1 MTNLRGRH
9 LRVVN
14 ERHRRGRG
22 RFHDRFGFRDGFGF
36 DDRVGHPDVGLA
48 HLRDQHCLGSIDG
61 AGGRQRHGRDGRLGH
76 GNRCLLCRRC
86 FFGGRN
92 RLRNMRVA
100 DRLTLRTPA
109 WERRLSVGHRLSLRG
124 LARTTTKRGIRGG
137 LRASSLLRCR
147 CCGLRRRRDGRGR
160 LRGCWSDGRGRRGD
174 RSLRGNRGRNRG
186 RGALRSVSHWGL
198 EGAAGYASGR
208 HRLTGDRLGRA
219 LGEDHRPVVLA

>member
-1 MTNLRGRH
+1 MTGAGWLTGAAGSGVSH
-9 LRVVN
+9 SAGFT
-14 ERHRRGRG
+14 RRTR
-22 RFHDRFGFRDGFGF
+22 RICA
-36 DDRVGHPDVGLA
+36 VGISASSMNDIDEAGA
-48 HLRDQHCLGSIDG
+48 GSTTGSGSTTGLGSTTTMGSGSATGSGSGSTTGSGIRMSAWRTFGISIVSG
-61 AGGRQRHGRDGRLGH
+61 ASTALGGQRHGRDGRLGH
-76 GNRCLLCRRC
+76 RNRCLLCRRC

-124 LARTTTKRGIRGG
+124 LARTTTKRGIRG
-137 LRASSLLRCR
+137 
-147 CCGLRRRRDGRGR
+147 
-160 LRGCWSDGRGRRGD
+160 
-174 RSLRGNRGRNRG
+174 RNRG

>member
-1 MTNLRGRH
+1 MTGAGWLTGAAGSGSAI
-9 LRVVN
+9 VT
-14 ERHRRGRG
+14 GSG
-22 RFHDRFGFRDGFGF
+22 STTGSGSATG
-36 DDRVGHPDVGLA
+36 
-48 HLRDQHCLGSIDG
+48 LGSTTGSGIRMSAWRTFGISIVSG
-61 AGGRQRHGRDGRLGH
+61 ASTALGGQRHGRDGRLGH

-92 RLRNMRVA
+92 KLRNMRVA

-147 CCGLRRRRDGRGR
+147 CCGLLRRRDGRGR
-160 LRGCWSDGRGRRGD
+160 LRGCWSDGRDRRGD
-174 RSLRGNRGRNRG
+174 RSLRGIRGRNRG